1 MFPFKSESFTISLHY
16 CLCFCVISY
25 LLLLGDLIAQIK
37 VDKVNTILN
46 STYFC
51 SLLQIAYP
59 ESPKEETE
67 DHSPRLGKHQ
77 IIAQLTST

>member
-46 STYFC
+46 STFRPTFVHCYR
-51 SLLQIAYP
+51 LLIL
-59 ESPKEETE
+59 SPLK
-67 DHSPRLGKHQ
+67 RK
-77 IIAQLTST
+77 LTQTG